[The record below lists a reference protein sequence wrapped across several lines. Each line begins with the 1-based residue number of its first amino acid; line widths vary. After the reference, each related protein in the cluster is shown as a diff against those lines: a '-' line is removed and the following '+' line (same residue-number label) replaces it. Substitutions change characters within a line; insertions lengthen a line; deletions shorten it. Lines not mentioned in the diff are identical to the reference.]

1 MDVPLI
7 ITLIILIFMSGFFS
21 CSETAYTSVSH
32 VRLERLSTTKKSAK
46 TALWLAD
53 HYERLLTTILIGN
66 NIVNIAASTI
76 STLLFIQWIGSN
88 GAVVSTVVLT
98 ITVLI
103 FGEIIPKNFGKEIP
117 ERIAML
123 TAYPLMGF
131 YAIFLIFSIFFDKFM
146 DFIGFMFHLGGKE
159 PSLTE
164 DELKMIVSD
173 IKEEG
178 VINQN
183 EHDLIQ
189 KSILFDD
196 QTVEKIMTP
205 WDKAVTVTNEDSDYE
220 IKLIFEMNN
229 YSRIPYL
236 DKETGEVLGFLLQK
250 DFYEML
256 LEENCSRESLIN
268 EPIFVEGSEP
278 ITKVFKK
285 FQKEKSHI
293 AVVTDD
299 ANRCIGLVSME
310 DIIEELVGEIEDE
323 YDAENEE
330 ELENYYKAIDL
341 RKKKTKSS
349 SNSEIPSVKT
359 NKKSGLN

>member
-7 ITLIILIFMSGFFS
+7 ITLVILIFMSGFFS
-21 CSETAYTSVSH
+21 CSETAYTSISH
-32 VRLERLSTTKKSAK
+32 VRLERLSVNKKSAK

-76 STLLFIQWIGSN
+76 STLLFIEWIGSN
-88 GAVVSTVVLT
+88 GALVSTIVLT
-98 ITVLI
+98 VVVLI

-131 YAIFLIFSIFFDKFM
+131 YGVFFVFSVFFDKFM
-146 DFIGFMFHLGGKE
+146 DLVTYVFHLGKKE

-205 WDKAVTVTNEDSDYE
+205 WDKAITVTNEDSDYE

-236 DKETGEVLGFLLQK
+236 DKESGEVLGFLLQK

-268 EPIFVEGSEP
+268 EPIFVEANEP

-293 AVVTDD
+293 AVVIDD

-330 ELENYYKAIDL
+330 EKQNYFKAINN
-341 RKKKTKSS
+341 KKKDGKNSVE
-349 SNSEIPSVKT
+349 SEIPLMNSR
-359 NKKSGLN
+359 KK

>member
-7 ITLIILIFMSGFFS
+7 ITLVVLIFMSGFFS
-21 CSETAYTSVSH
+21 CSETAYTSISH
-32 VRLERLSTTKKSAK
+32 VRLERLSTSKRSAK
-46 TALWLAD
+46 LALWLAD
-53 HYERLLTTILIGN
+53 HYERLLSTILIGN

-76 STLLFIQWIGSN
+76 STILFISWLGNN
-88 GAVVSTVVLT
+88 GAVVSTIVLT
-98 ITVLI
+98 VVVLI
-103 FGEIIPKNFGKEIP
+103 FGEIVPKNFGKEIP
-117 ERIAML
+117 EKIAMF
-123 TAYPLMGF
+123 TAYPLMCF
-131 YAIFLIFSIFFDKFM
+131 YYIFFIFSVFFDKFM
-146 DFIGFMFHLGGKE
+146 DVISFVFHLGKKE

-205 WDKAVTVTNEDSDYE
+205 WDKAITVTNEDSDYE

-236 DKETGEVLGFLLQK
+236 DKESGEVLGFLLQK

-256 LEENCSRESLIN
+256 LEKNCSRESLIN
-268 EPIFVEGSEP
+268 EPIFVEANES

-330 ELENYYKAIDL
+330 EKENYSKAINL
-341 RKKKTKSS
+341 KAQ
-349 SNSEIPSVKT
+349 VKT
-359 NKKSGLN
+359 NAGDDIPAVKTGENIK

>member
-1 MDVPLI
+1 
-7 ITLIILIFMSGFFS
+7 MSGFFS

-103 FGEIIPKNFGKEIP
+103 FGEIVPKNFGKEIP

>member
-7 ITLIILIFMSGFFS
+7 ITLVILIFMSGFFS

-32 VRLERLSTTKKSAK
+32 VRLERLSLTKRSAK
-46 TALWLAD
+46 VALWMAN
-53 HYERLLTTILIGN
+53 HYERLLATILIGN

-76 STLLFIQWIGSN
+76 STILFIEWLGGN
-88 GAVVSTVVLT
+88 GAIVSTVVLT
-98 ITVLI
+98 VTILI

-123 TAYPLMGF
+123 TAYPLVFF
-131 YAIFLIFSIFFDKFM
+131 YSIFFVFSVFFDKLM
-146 DFIGFMFHLGGKE
+146 NVVAFIFHLGKTE

-205 WDKAVTVTNEDSDYE
+205 WNQAVTVTNEDSDYE

-268 EPIFVEGSEP
+268 EPIFVETSEL
-278 ITKVFKK
+278 ITNVFKK

-293 AVVTDD
+293 AVVKDD
-299 ANRCIGLVSME
+299 ANRCIGLISME

-330 ELENYYKAIDL
+330 EQENYFKAIDL
-341 RKKKTKSS
+341 KKRKGQSNLDKEIPAVKVKKK
-349 SNSEIPSVKT
+349 
-359 NKKSGLN
+359 